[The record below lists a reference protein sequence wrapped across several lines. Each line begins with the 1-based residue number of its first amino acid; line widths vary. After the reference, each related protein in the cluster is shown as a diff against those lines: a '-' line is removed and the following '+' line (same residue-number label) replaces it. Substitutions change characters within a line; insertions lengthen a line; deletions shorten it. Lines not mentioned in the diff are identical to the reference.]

1 MARVFYILD
10 NNKPIL
16 VTKPF
21 FRLSEND
28 EVMCSTHKYGCETK
42 LRHRRKCE
50 YVTISY
56 GNDLLFS
63 CGDVLYQKIK
73 ASLKLLRCIGVYP
86 IDTGY
91 VKTKRYE
98 HTYSLV
104 GPGLTWWRYLASE
117 LQRLKRLAKKYKNH
131 TFVIST
137 ISPDQ
142 RTHPDIA
149 EESSSTSI

>member
-16 VTKPF
+16 VTRPF
-21 FRLSEND
+21 FRLSESD
-28 EVMCSTHKYGCETK
+28 EVICSTHKYSCETK
-42 LRHRRKCE
+42 LHHTHKCE

-56 GNDLLFS
+56 GNDLLFG

-73 ASLKLLRCIGVYP
+73 TSLKLLRCIGVYP

-91 VKTKRYE
+91 AKTKRYG

-117 LQRLKRLAKKYKNH
+117 LVRLKRLAKKYKNYI
-131 TFVIST
+131 FVIST
-137 ISPDQ
+137 ISHNQ
-142 RTHPDIA
+142 RTHSDIA